1 MGGFMMK
8 KAGWLGLMLFMAV
21 ALFAATGLAADEWG
35 EYAIPKDA
43 PIKIGMGTMLS
54 GGYANFGLDIKNGA
68 ELALTE
74 KGEILG
80 HKLVLEPGDDQCEG
94 APSAA
99 LAEKWGNDP
108 NMVGVLG
115 YMCSSGTIAAS
126 DIHNKYKQVEIS
138 ASATGKDVTARG
150 IPIIFRIC
158 WNDNIQGKVA
168 ADFVLKNKW
177 MKAALIHDK
186 STYGQGLVDV
196 FKATFEKGGGKVL
209 AYEALTRGDKDFS
222 PILTKIKPLNPEVIN
237 FGGMVAE
244 GTLLAR
250 QMRRMGIKSKFVGF
264 EGIYSEKDFI
274 QAAGKA
280 AIGAFATYSKNPK
293 SQVFTDWQKKFT
305 AKYGAPV
312 AYAPHAY
319 DAATVMMMA
328 IEKVAR
334 KQGDGSLVIG
344 KKALRDAVSAIKYEG
359 ITGPISFDQYG
370 DRIGIA
376 VTVNEVVCEGERC
389 FFKELE

>member
-1 MGGFMMK
+1 MK
-8 KAGWLGLMLFMAV
+8 KAGWLGLVFLVLVPLLAGV
-21 ALFAATGLAADEWG
+21 ALAADEWG
-35 EYAIPKDA
+35 EVVIPKDA
-43 PIKIGMGTMLS
+43 PIKIGMGTVLS
-54 GGYANFGLDIKNGA
+54 GGYTNFGLDIKNGA
-68 ELALTE
+68 EMALME

-108 NMVGVLG
+108 TMAGVLG

-126 DIHNKYKQVEIS
+126 DVHNKYKQIQIS
-138 ASATGKDVTARG
+138 ASATGQDVTARG
-150 IPIIFRIC
+150 IPIIFRLC
-158 WNDNIQGKVA
+158 WNDKVQGKVA
-168 ADFVLKNKW
+168 ADFVLKKNWK
-177 MKAALIHDK
+177 KAVLIHDK

-196 FKATFEKGGGKVL
+196 FKETFTKGGGQVL

-237 FGGMVAE
+237 FGGMVTE

-250 QMRRMGIKSKFVGF
+250 QMRRMGIKSKFVGY

-274 QAAGKA
+274 QAAGNA
-280 AIGAFATYSKNPK
+280 AVGAFATYSKSPGT
-293 SQVFTDWQKKFT
+293 QVYADWQKKFQ
-305 AKYGAPV
+305 AKYGPPV

-319 DAATVMMMA
+319 DSARVLLMA
-328 IEKVAR
+328 VEKVAQ
-334 KQGDGSLVIG
+334 KKGDGSLVIG
-344 KKALRDAVSAIKYEG
+344 KKALRDAVASTKYDG
-359 ITGPISFDQYG
+359 ITGPVSFDQVG

-376 VTVNEVVCEGERC
+376 VTVNEVVCEGQKC
-389 FFKELE
+389 FFKEVQ